1 MFLANNHRI
10 IDTSKLGLRLDSKE
24 MADLRESKVKKIM
37 VERANALVDI
47 HSDGFVSNFFVIPEA
62 GVSIY

>member
-1 MFLANNHRI
+1 M
-10 IDTSKLGLRLDSKE
+10 SKLGPRLDSKE

-37 VERANALVDI
+37 VKRANALVDI